1 MKSFLIA
8 ATMAALVIL
17 SIPAVA
23 QQTPKPNQTPTRLT
37 LNCADFKRNDD
48 GSWYTVR
55 FTMVQNSSGGRFPLS
70 NKTFSK
76 REIIL
81 GGVDLADYLD
91 QHCAPHSSY

>member
-8 ATMAALVIL
+8 ATAAAFVVL

-23 QQTPKPNQTPTRLT
+23 QQTPMPNQTPTQLS

-55 FTMVQNSSGGRFPLS
+55 FTMVQSSNGGRVPLS
-70 NKTFSK
+70 NKTFSRK
-76 REIIL
+76 EIIL

-91 QHCAPHSSY
+91 QHCAAHLH